1 VTGATVND
9 DASNRS
15 VEVFSTCPQSSLPV
29 AGPDYVEKVAEV
41 ARWSEEAGCKGILV
55 YSDNS
60 LVDPWLLAQV
70 ILESTSNLCP
80 LVAIQPIYFHPYS
93 VAKMIASFGHLYG
106 RRIYLNMVAGGFKND
121 LTALNDSTPH
131 DKRYVRLVEYTA
143 IIKQLLNNSG
153 PVTFHGE
160 FYDVVNLQMAPPLA
174 SDLLPGVFLSGSSE
188 AGIEAAHAL
197 SATAIKYPK
206 PAKECELEPPPPDLD
221 CGIRVGIIARG
232 DEEEAWAIAEQRF
245 PEDRKGQLTHQLAM
259 KVSDSSW
266 HRQLSEMADETRSQ
280 RNPYWLRPFENYK
293 TFCPYLVG
301 NYQQV
306 AEELARYIAL
316 GYWTFVLDVPPSRED
331 FRHIQ
336 RVFDIAAR
344 SAACAGVT

>member
-1 VTGATVND
+1 VKD
-9 DASNRS
+9 DLPNRS
-15 VEVFSTCPQSSLPV
+15 VEVFSTCPQSSLPF
-29 AGPDYVEKVAEV
+29 AGPDYVEKVVEV

-60 LVDPWLLAQV
+60 LVDPWILAQV

-131 DKRYVRLVEYTA
+131 DKRYARLVEYTA
-143 IIKQLLNNSG
+143 IIKQLLNNSS

-160 FYDVVNLQMAPPLA
+160 FYDLVNLQMAPPLA
-174 SDLLPGVFLSGSSE
+174 SALRPGVFLSGSSE
-188 AGIEAAHAL
+188 AGIEAARAL

-232 DEEEAWAIAEQRF
+232 DAEEAWAIAEQRF

-280 RNPYWLRPFENYK
+280 QNPYWLRPFENYK

-331 FRHIQ
+331 LRHIQ